1 MSYPSG
7 RLKTFRYSAA
17 KLPFGNIRSLH
28 KDNKIEFSLACTMDS
43 VSFWYDYLWSVHLK
57 THFKLLISLDKI
69 LLCHLWYRDC
79 VLFCCG
85 APFARD
91 NDALPAWV
99 LRVPRDRTGG
109 TIGERFESMECPRC
123 KGRMVADLFED
134 LEDDTGAMSFK
145 GWRCLVC
152 GEILDPVIA
161 ANRASRPSP
170 LWGRARRKFAPQLS

>member
-17 KLPFGNIRSLH
+17 KLPFGNSRSLH
-28 KDNKIEFSLACTMDS
+28 KDNKIEYSLACTMDS

-57 THFKLLISLDKI
+57 THSKLLTSLDKR

-79 VLFCCG
+79 VLFFFG
-85 APFARD
+85 APFARYA
-91 NDALPAWV
+91 DALPAWM
-99 LRVPRDRTGG
+99 LRVPRGRTGS
-109 TIGERFESMECPRC
+109 TIGERFASVECPRC
-123 KGRMVADLFED
+123 KGTMVADLFED

-152 GEILDPVIA
+152 GDILDPVIA

-170 LWGRARRKFAPQLS
+170 L